1 MQFEFLFVFAFLYIA
16 EKVRDNKRWPFYTAA
31 LLYVL
36 PLLGIGLLTPI
47 IAQLLV
53 MGSIST
59 DGSLALPPLTWQYVS
74 HWLLQYI
81 GAAVTLFFLEKFEN
95 TIANWLITFF
105 IGFVM
110 LTYVL

>member
-31 LLYVL
+31 FVYVV
-36 PLLGIGLLTPI
+36 PLFVIGILTPLT
-47 IAQLLV
+47 AQLLV

-59 DGSLALPPLTWQYVS
+59 NGSLALSLSWHDIS

-81 GAAVTLFFLEKFEN
+81 GAAVTLFFLAKFED
-95 TIANWLITFF
+95 TVANWLITFLVGF
-105 IGFVM
+105 IM